1 MAAIAAERIARHL
14 ERAGFVFMKTARAIR
29 RSVGDSKASGT
40 NLTLGGPPDRVPRS
54 PGIDPER
61 AFRSA
66 LRTGGKHEKAVF
78 GRKGVASVRP

>member
-54 PGIDPER
+54 PGIDPLLPFPINPGR
-61 AFRSA
+61 AETA
-66 LRTGGKHEKAVF
+66 
-78 GRKGVASVRP
+78 RKRP